1 MRLSLSTNWFRSPD
15 MEAAEIVDRA
25 LAMGFEELELGFA
38 TPQDV
43 GEGFKR
49 IAGRI
54 RIGSVHA
61 FCPIPLSAP
70 VASPELYPLAS
81 LDPEERALAR
91 FHLLRSAKFAAEVG
105 ADAVVL
111 HAGRVPLATLFH
123 RDMGTDVL
131 RGTLID
137 NSKDVNAKPYAKMLD
152 KALAVRRK
160 RGARLLDVFKKELEG
175 VFPRLRELGVTL
187 ALENLPYLEGF
198 PDEEEMLALLTEFG
212 DAPLKAWL
220 DTGHHRVR
228 EMHGWLRPAALD
240 ALEKTQKGGHV
251 AGMHLNDVTDLYDD
265 HFAPGFGKVDFAA
278 LAPLAKSVPHVVF
291 EPKSHVDEPSL
302 RKGIALIR
310 KVFL

>member
-54 RIGSVHA
+54 RYGSVHA

-81 LDPEERALAR
+81 LDPEERALAK

-160 RGARLLDVFKKELEG
+160 RGARLLDVHGLTRAHRHDGAPGMPVVGSLEDDAVDGLVFKHLSEVALFLRHDSGNLEHFRRSPIHG
-175 VFPRLRELGVTL
+175 TRVDVAYAGNVHAGHAKRRLHH
-187 ALENLPYLEGF
+187 
-198 PDEEEMLALLTEFG
+198 LL
-212 DAPLKAWL
+212 
-220 DTGHHRVR
+220 
-228 EMHGWLRPAALD
+228 PAAKL
-240 ALEKTQKGGHV
+240 V
-251 AGMHLNDVTDLYDD
+251 A
-265 HFAPGFGKVDFAA
+265 
-278 LAPLAKSVPHVVF
+278 PHDG
-291 EPKSHVDEPSL
+291 EPNPV
-302 RKGIALIR
+302 
-310 KVFL
+310 